1 MRRVC
6 LVMCFLL
13 ALFVCVFLAVDMSV
27 VEKKEEVRG
36 VAGIDNGPWAS

>member
-1 MRRVC
+1 M
-6 LVMCFLL
+6 VMCFLL